1 MAGGRVDIARVKG
14 RGYSRSREPEVRINQ
29 RIRAREVRLI
39 AGDGEQLGV
48 LSIREALSMSEE
60 RGVDLVEVA
69 PNANPPVCRLMDYGK
84 YKYELKKQAAAK
96 KQKSQVLREIK
107 FRPNIGDHDLDV
119 KIGRIREFLGED
131 NKTKIRI
138 FFRGREIVHPE
149 LGRKL
154 ANRILEKV
162 ADLGGV
168 DIPPKMEGKNLIM
181 VISPK
186 KNTQGGTNDAKDQS
200 ENK

>member
-1 MAGGRVDIARVKG
+1 VKG
-14 RGYSRSREPEVRINQ
+14 RRYSKPKEPEVRINQ
-29 RIRAREVRLI
+29 RIRAREVRLVD
-39 AGDGEQLGV
+39 ADGSQLGV
-48 LSIREALSMSEE
+48 VSIQEALDLSDQ

-96 KQKSQVLREIK
+96 KQKSQTVKEIK

-119 KIGRIREFLGED
+119 KINHIREFLEDD

-154 ANRILEKV
+154 AEKILERV

-168 DIPPKMEGKNLIM
+168 DTPPKMEGKNLTM
-181 VISPK
+181 VIMPK
-186 KNTQGGTNDAKDQS
+186 KNTQEKKTQGRTEDAED
-200 ENK
+200 